1 MAVTFQIPSSL
12 KDTTGNKTSIE
23 VTGQTVGEALQ
34 GVAKIYPAF
43 GEKCCDE
50 KGHPR
55 RFLTL
60 VLNGKVLQG
69 TQELNTPVGDGH
81 ELTIIPAMA
90 GGQ

>member
-1 MAVTFQIPSSL
+1 MAVTFQIPNSL

-23 VTGQTVGEALQ
+23 VAGSTVGEALQ
-34 GVAKIYPAF
+34 DVAKIYPAF

-60 VLNGKVLQG
+60 VLNGEVLQG
-69 TQELNTPVGDGH
+69 TRALDTPVGDGD
-81 ELTIIPAMA
+81 EVTLIPAIA